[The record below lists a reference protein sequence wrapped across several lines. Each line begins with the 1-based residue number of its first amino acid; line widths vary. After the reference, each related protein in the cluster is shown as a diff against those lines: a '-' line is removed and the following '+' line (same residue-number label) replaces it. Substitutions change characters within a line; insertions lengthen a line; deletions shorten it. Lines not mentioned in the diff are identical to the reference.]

1 MKKSSLREV
10 FGPRVQILD
19 APPVPSG
26 FDVDLLLEIERVG
39 FHRTVPVIRLFASHG
54 VSLSDARDKVESLI
68 EQGSLR
74 IILKTASL
82 AELIAAL
89 TDLGVWVR
97 SAAAPPIAE
106 TKEFLSVA

>member
-1 MKKSSLREV
+1 M
-10 FGPRVQILD
+10 QILD